1 MVDEL
6 SASTDAPM
14 EGFFNGVNIVFAT
27 PASSATTP
35 EVPTKATTLPTEP
48 VPIDEGTHTRKVS
61 EVIPVPVETPRLLL
75 LSHPLSSPPVTP
87 L

>member
-1 MVDEL
+1 MR
-6 SASTDAPM
+6 APM
-14 EGFFNGVNIVFAT
+14 GGFFDGADVVLAT
-27 PASSATTP
+27 PASSAT
-35 EVPTKATTLPTEP
+35 VPRVPAEATTLLTES
-48 VPIDEGTHTRKVS
+48 VPIGEGTHTRKVS